1 MACYAAAL
9 GNRGYYHTPHVVE
22 SIRDKATGLVQ
33 PVMTGTR
40 RIELA
45 GQVWD
50 IIHDGMY
57 RCVNEAGGTAL
68 SAKVQGTEV
77 CGKTGTAQNPHGK
90 DHAWFIGFAPKEN
103 PKIAICVLVE
113 NAGFGGV
120 VSAPIAGMCIEQY
133 LYGKLI
139 RDQKIQTAEKV
150 VETPDE

>member
-1 MACYAAAL
+1 M
-9 GNRGYYHTPHVVE
+9 
-22 SIRDKATGLVQ
+22 
-33 PVMTGTR
+33 
-40 RIELA
+40 
-45 GQVWD
+45 
-50 IIHDGMY
+50 
-57 RCVNEAGGTAL
+57 
-68 SAKVQGTEV
+68 QGTEV

-139 RDQKIQTAEKV
+139 RDQKKPVQV
-150 VETPDE
+150 VDAPDQ